1 MTYKILKKILVP
13 LDGSKNSLRG
23 LNMALVLAKPAGA
36 TIIGLNVSSYP
47 SLITISSEIKNKIKK
62 ESNQVIQQA
71 ETISKKA
78 NVLFTGMTK
87 ISGNVGNTITTFA
100 EKNGVDLIV
109 MGSRG
114 PDPELGMF
122 LGSIAN
128 HVTIKSKIPVTIVK

>member
-47 SLITISSEIKNKIKK
+47 LLITISSEIKNKIKK
-62 ESNQVIQQA
+62 KSNQVIQQA

-78 NVLFTGMTK
+78 NVLFTG
-87 ISGNVGNTITTFA
+87 
-100 EKNGVDLIV
+100 
-109 MGSRG
+109 
-114 PDPELGMF
+114 
-122 LGSIAN
+122 
-128 HVTIKSKIPVTIVK
+128 